1 MLIDHINRIEC
12 GLTIGLGLMAV
23 LYAFGQ
29 GWREGGVGEIGVGV
43 GGMGSLY
50 YLYIF
55 YAWNIVYVEN
65 IVFGNILY

>member
-1 MLIDHINRIEC
+1 MLIDHINRKEC

-29 GWREGGVGEIGVGV
+29 GWREGGVEEIGVGV

-65 IVFGNILY
+65 IV